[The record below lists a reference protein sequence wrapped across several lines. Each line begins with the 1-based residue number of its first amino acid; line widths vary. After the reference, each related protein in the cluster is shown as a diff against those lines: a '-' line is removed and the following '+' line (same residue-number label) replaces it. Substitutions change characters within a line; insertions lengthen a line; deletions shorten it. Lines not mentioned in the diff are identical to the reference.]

1 MSVTLQRNGEPF
13 ELEPSKIVATHL
25 SYRSRME
32 EYRMAQPPEAPAFFL
47 KPPSSVSAHGAP
59 WRARAAAAT

>member
-25 SYRSRME
+25 SYRSRCD
-32 EYRMAQPPEAPAFFL
+32 EYRMAAPPRYPSYFL
-47 KPPSSVSAHGAP
+47 
-59 WRARAAAAT
+59 